1 MKKIL
6 NLLFV
11 CAVSLSLTANMHT
24 NDVKVNNAK
33 SKIQWTGSKITGSSH
48 TGTIKIKSGMLTFD
62 HGKLVG
68 GEFTID
74 MNTIECTD
82 IESPKKRGYL
92 VDHLKNEDFFNV
104 EKYTTARLV
113 ILKVKMMPDNLYR
126 MTANLTIKD
135 ITHQII
141 FTSNLTTEG
150 KHFEASANIKIDRTK
165 WDVVYKSGSIFKE
178 LGDKAINDEIIFD
191 VTLTS
196 N

>member
-1 MKKIL
+1 MNSPFI
-6 NLLFV
+6 FV
-11 CAVSLSLTANMHT
+11 FAANPH
-24 NDVKVNNAK
+24 VISVNVDSQK
-33 SKIQWTGSKITGSSH
+33 SKIKWIGSKISENH
-48 TGTIKIKSGMLTFD
+48 EGTINIQKGSLNIN
-62 HGKLVG
+62 HGTLVG
-68 GEFTID
+68 GQISID
-74 MNTIECTD
+74 MNTINTTD
-82 IESPKKRGYL
+82 MSEKYNQRL
-92 VDHLKNEDFFNV
+92 NRHLKNEDFFNV
-104 EKYTTARLV
+104 EKYTTAKLV